1 MRRRIE
7 NIYFVVAFAA
17 GIFLAFLPVLPKMT
31 EILFFISLGAGFM
44 TLALALGLTISFKP
58 LRYTLTVLKIIAS
71 VACIFLATLVVSPSV
86 NLPFAAPIWILISG
100 FLVMSKDLKFRNL
113 PNYFIVAFAF
123 TLACFPNFRFLAFA
137 VLSLNAFIYVFV
149 IEDRSDRF
157 AAFFVASFS
166 GIAAV
171 YFWPDIPGSVF
182 GLFLSIA
189 SLGYGFIAP
198 RFELVVKSR
207 RQNDLLTEQEEAITQ
222 IEDRA
227 LRDEIHPHFLLNVLN
242 NVLVAYRE
250 DVEEGKQLL
259 QELTDLERFVFESSE
274 KEFVPLSGELDIL
287 QRLIHLYALERKSD
301 IVFDL
306 EIKDEDIL
314 IPALMLEPLV
324 ENSLI
329 HSGIFSRPDGRITIK
344 QRSEFG
350 LETIVIS
357 DNGVGADA
365 SRLYAGIGVSNV
377 QRRVGLLEGGN
388 MEITSSDEGTTVTI
402 AFQKI

>member
-17 GIFLAFLPVLPKMT
+17 GIFLAFLPVLPKAT
-31 EILFFISLGAGFM
+31 EILFFVSLGVGFM
-44 TLALALGLTISFKP
+44 ELALALGLTISLKP
-58 LRYTLTVLKIIAS
+58 LRYVMTLLKILAS
-71 VACIFLATLVVSPSV
+71 TACIFLGALVVSPSV
-86 NLPFAAPIWILISG
+86 NLPFISPVWILISG
-100 FLVMSKDLKFRNL
+100 FVVMSKELKHHNI

-123 TLACFPNFRFLAFA
+123 TLSCFENFRFLAFTA
-137 VLSLNAFIYVFV
+137 LAIDAFVYVFF
-149 IEDRSDRF
+149 IGDTSDRF

-171 YFWPDIPGSVF
+171 YFWPGIPGSVF
-182 GLFLSIA
+182 GLFLSIV

-198 RFELVVKSR
+198 RISLFVQTK
-207 RQNDLLTEQEEAITQ
+207 RQNEVLTEQEEALTQ

-250 DVEEGKQLL
+250 DVEGGKQLL
-259 QELTDLERFVFESSE
+259 QELIDLERFVFESSE
-274 KEFVPLSGELDIL
+274 KESVPLSGEIGIL
-287 QRLIHLYALERKSD
+287 QRLIHIYALERKSD

-306 EIKDEDIL
+306 DIEDETIL
-314 IPALMLEPLV
+314 IPPLILEPIV

-329 HSGIFSRPDGRITIK
+329 HSGIFSRPDGQITLK
-344 QRSEFG
+344 QRCAFG

-377 QRRVGLLEGGN
+377 KRRIGLLERGV
-388 MEITSSDEGTTVTI
+388 MEIVSSDEGTTVTLT
-402 AFQKI
+402 FQEI